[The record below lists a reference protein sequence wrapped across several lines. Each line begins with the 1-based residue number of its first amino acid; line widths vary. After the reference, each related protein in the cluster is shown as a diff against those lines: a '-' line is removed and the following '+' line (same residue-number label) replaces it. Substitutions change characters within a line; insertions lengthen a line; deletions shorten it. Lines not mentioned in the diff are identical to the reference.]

1 MAIQGQS
8 AAVQLDPEC
17 SVVLDHGGT
26 VTQQGHEMRRVKK
39 CPATACFRSCFYT
52 LGLLEPDSGKGQEIV
67 KSVCLPEVDI
77 SIVTVAR
84 SFPGQLDLHCLDPW
98 SLTDSRV
105 LCTHTDVSL
114 IAMSDVL
121 VLDFGSADPLTS
133 SAHCRVPSA
142 WCCTYLHVITVQ
154 RSEQAGVDVGE
165 LSYRPQQTWKHKIQ
179 TLQKPSSA
187 NTLFGDVCHLSDKV
201 DNFVSGCLC

>member
-1 MAIQGQS
+1 M
-8 AAVQLDPEC
+8 
-17 SVVLDHGGT
+17 
-26 VTQQGHEMRRVKK
+26 
-39 CPATACFRSCFYT
+39 
-52 LGLLEPDSGKGQEIV
+52 
-67 KSVCLPEVDI
+67 KSVGLPEVDI

-84 SFPGQLDLHCLDPW
+84 SFPGQLDLLCLDPW

-114 IAMSDVL
+114 IVMSDVL

-142 WCCTYLHVITVQ
+142 CCCTYLHVITVQ

-165 LSYRPQQTWKHKIQ
+165 LSYRPQQTWEHKIQ
-179 TLQKPSSA
+179 TVQKPSSA
-187 NTLFGDVCHLSDKV
+187 NTLFKV
-201 DNFVSGCLC
+201 DNFVSTLLQRNVLYFLSIMFFTAVQFKMFNLDVCAN